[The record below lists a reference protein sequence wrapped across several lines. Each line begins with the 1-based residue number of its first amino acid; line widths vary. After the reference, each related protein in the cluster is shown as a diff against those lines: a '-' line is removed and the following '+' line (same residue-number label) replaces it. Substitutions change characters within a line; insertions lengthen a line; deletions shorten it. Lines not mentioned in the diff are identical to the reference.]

1 MSRRKHYDRDKE
13 PPELNI
19 TAFMNLMVVLVPFLL
34 ISAVFS
40 QITILQLN
48 LPSVAAMSKADKKK
62 IRIEV
67 VVRKNS
73 IEIGDGRRL
82 IKRIRNSDKGYNA
95 RQLSIVLLAIKKRY
109 PNKKD
114 ATILLEPDIEYDVL
128 VKLMDAIGT
137 AEIIQGLDIQRIEL
151 FPQISIGDAP
161 SSKRRKR

>member
-1 MSRRKHYDRDKE
+1 MARRKHYGRDKE

-19 TAFMNLMVVLVPFLL
+19 TSFMNLMVVLVPFLL

-40 QITILQLN
+40 QVTILQLN
-48 LPSVAAMSKADKKK
+48 LPSVAALSEADKKK

-67 VVRKNS
+67 VVRENR

-82 IKRIRNSDKGYNA
+82 IKRIRNTNKGYNVKEM
-95 RQLSIVLLAIKKRY
+95 SKVLMAIKKRY
-109 PNKKD
+109 PGKRD
-114 ATILLEPDIEYDVL
+114 AIILLEPDIQYAVL

-137 AEIIQGLDIQRIEL
+137 AEVIQGLDVQRIEL

>member
-1 MSRRKHYDRDKE
+1 MARRRHYDRDKE

-48 LPSVAAMSKADKKK
+48 LPSVAAMSQTDKKK
-62 IRIEV
+62 TRVEV

-82 IKRIRNSDKGYNA
+82 IKRVRNTDKGYNA
-95 RQLSIVLLAIKKRY
+95 KKLSIVLLAIKKRF
-109 PNKKD
+109 PEKKD
-114 ATILLEPDIEYDVL
+114 ATILLEPDIEYAVL

-137 AEIIQGLDIQRIEL
+137 AEIIQGLDVQRIEL

-161 SSKRRKR
+161 SSKGRKR

>member
-1 MSRRKHYDRDKE
+1 MARRRHYDRDKE

-62 IRIEV
+62 IRVEV

-82 IKRIRNSDKGYNA
+82 IKRIRNTDKGYNA
-95 RQLSIVLLAIKKRY
+95 KQLSTVLLAIKKRV
-109 PNKKD
+109 PEKKD
-114 ATILLEPDIEYDVL
+114 ATILLEPDIEYAVL

-137 AEIIQGLDIQRIEL
+137 AEIIQGLDVQRIEL

-161 SSKRRKR
+161 SRNRRKR